1 MICYNRFPLQNRYPV
16 LCERNFKVVSKVDC
30 IQTYSIK
37 FLQLSGRCIQFV
49 TLTRKLLGLIKSGG
63 IICRPNLIR
72 WNESLLYINLFYI
85 VLKRQCCLKMSNDNI
100 ICQNKL
106 KILKT
111 FLILCKLYT
120 NIHCKKFNMPLSFN
134 MIFDENFS
142 NWCYFSCASPCC

>member
-1 MICYNRFPLQNRYPV
+1 MKLRLKFIFMLVILKFPKCLV
-16 LCERNFKVVSKVDC
+16 TMAFSWSIFVSVD
-30 IQTYSIK
+30 QKY
-37 FLQLSGRCIQFV
+37 
-49 TLTRKLLGLIKSGG
+49 GG